1 MDLSSWS
8 TCSTSLTS
16 TATATPT
23 STTSPTPSAR
33 MIPTTASNTPTSQ
46 TTSAVVIGI
55 GSLVLEGRAL
65 SEDEFAIPLGLAK
78 TLAARRRSQVAAMT
92 TASQHQDTPRSSHVV
107 NITMNPN
114 AMSMPLMSA
123 RTNSMQPDTI
133 QQRWTQKICQLRQ
146 SSPTVSRE
154 MALEAAAIAVG
165 VDDDQSSDMD
175 RRMTLVYHHRPVPSP
190 IAEKL
195 HTLQSLATTCLRASP
210 DNTPNYGYTMLASSP
225 TSPLVPAAAT
235 TSPKYTSYFT
245 SPPRLANPFALN
257 SSSSP
262 ASSTSSSSATSNSCC
277 SGDGSPNGCNS
288 SNNSELPSSSSSTN
302 KKQQS
307 GGGGG
312 GCSGGS
318 NSSSSNGC
326 SSTSPKQGPHCDQ
339 FLRKL
344 GLAKGEAADAEDHI
358 CDISYGIKICIR
370 WRTYCQEM
378 EAIMARGEPI
388 CIEVYLGPATQKI
401 LLEQWIIAQKE
412 RTPGPTMTLPSLC
425 SAIRS
430 QLYFS
435 QIYAWCDLI
444 KKSDQAVFD
453 TGRILF
459 PSKAGISAGNG
470 NGNGNGGSSSS
481 PSGGQRP
488 RLNIFYRIKTYD
500 STASFNSKPNVHNF
514 PNVVISEG
522 TCLSVCVKSLPRIHS
537 GIPRVGECSAAAVA
551 ATAPVAGIGALFSVT
566 PINSSN
572 NSNVC
577 GGGGGEC
584 NNEKSTKVVR
594 RASMSQLPSTSVT
607 STNSISS
614 HDESM
619 DKNKHS
625 NCSMY
630 DEDEGSSD
638 ATLSH
643 RERQLM
649 KYKKRMLKRDKKT
662 CKPFGSEN
670 GGCQPMKQDSS
681 QESTKYQH
689 MQLDEK
695 IHGVHVD
702 ESFAADVPN
711 NGQQQTLPE
720 YGSINSI
727 RPPLYRPSPPSSL
740 AESVQTQI
748 VEMIST
754 GTQTANFYQSAAYPS
769 CDLCGNEMSI
779 VCMNCDE
786 NFAEITPMNKAD
798 LLLQAIQR
806 TPKVARNRNNNNS
819 PAMVHQAARSSNISD
834 CQVCKRQ
841 KTQHHF
847 RGGKDVDMEAQ
858 HQNNNN
864 NCSNGNKNG
873 ICANGDGPPCD
884 CGMTAFRME
893 EDGGENQ
900 QLGWNPVKNHN
911 TAIKEDTSPPP
922 PIFISNFGNGGGD
935 QSIPH
940 FKTPTSQATTTNGVG
955 ANSAQSS
962 AKPNLLQLLNGG
974 GGDSKKMRNL
984 PKVNLTQIFCSS
996 ANSSSSPIP
1005 ISCCPS
1011 SPEVS
1016 TFTFD
1021 VNGGGAMTTT
1031 TTINLPS
1038 PEASIRV
1045 QKSYSAPT
1053 LPNSP
1058 SLSPRFAK
1066 QAAFYKRRSRH
1077 LSDRSDRSSLGS
1089 DEQFSDEELEAGVY
1103 SPASSPIKF
1112 RSRISA
1118 FGRRALLGNL
1128 EESLLQRRFAPKMEV
1143 AGFRVLLGA
1152 SGAFCPTQLTIPAAA
1167 YFYELRGEALSTP
1180 YVCEIRLSR
1189 KGYLIPSTG
1198 TVQATLLN
1206 PMGTV
1211 VRMFV
1216 IPYDFRDMPPWH
1228 QTFIRQRI
1236 LAEESSSVQQQQD
1249 GERPNEVSGCRG
1261 AAMSMMSRMHGGS
1274 SLGHM
1279 ISSEN
1284 MKRLRYSIHLRFQTS
1299 RSGRLTL
1306 HTDIRLLISRRT
1318 DCDTAAAH
1326 AKGVLEAPNDL
1337 TTDTVMPNHPKYSAR
1352 QENPNKI

>member
-1 MDLSSWS
+1 
-8 TCSTSLTS
+8 
-16 TATATPT
+16 
-23 STTSPTPSAR
+23 
-33 MIPTTASNTPTSQ
+33 MIPTTASNTPTTQ

-55 GSLVLEGRAL
+55 ASLVLEGRAL
-65 SEDEFAIPLGLAK
+65 SEDEFAMPLGLTK
-78 TLAARRRSQVAAMT
+78 TLAAAAAAQRRSHAATAAATAAT
-92 TASQHQDTPRSSHVV
+92 TTGQDTPRSSHVV

-114 AMSMPLMSA
+114 AQSMPLFAA
-123 RTNSMQPDTI
+123 RTNTNSMQPDTI
-133 QQRWTQKICQLRQ
+133 HQRWTQKICQLRQ

-154 MALEAAAIAVG
+154 MALEAIAVG
-165 VDDDQSSDMD
+165 ADDDQSADLD

-225 TSPLVPAAAT
+225 TSPLVPTAAT

-245 SPPRLANPFALN
+245 SPLRLANPFAIN
-257 SSSSP
+257 SSL

-277 SGDGSPNGCNS
+277 SIEGSPNGCNTTTD
-288 SNNSELPSSSSSTN
+288 LPSSSSSN
-302 KKQQS
+302 KKQQQQL
-307 GGGGG
+307 
-312 GCSGGS
+312 SGGS
-318 NSSSSNGC
+318 NGSSNGC
-326 SSTSPKQGPHCDQ
+326 NTTTSPKQGPHCDQ
-339 FLRKL
+339 FLRKM

-459 PSKAGISAGNG
+459 PSKAGLS
-470 NGNGNGGSSSS
+470 GSP
-481 PSGGQRP
+481 PSGGHRP

-500 STASFNSKPNVHNF
+500 STASFNNKPNVHNF
-514 PNVVISEG
+514 PNVVISEA

-537 GIPRVGECSAAAVA
+537 GIPRVGECSTVA
-551 ATAPVAGIGALFSVT
+551 ATAPVAGIGALFSSVT
-566 PINSSN
+566 PMGSDNNCSAASN
-572 NSNVC
+572 NLV
-577 GGGGGEC
+577 
-584 NNEKSTKVVR
+584 EKQSVR
-594 RASMSQLPSTSVT
+594 RASMSQLPSTSLT
-607 STNSISS
+607 SSINSSS
-614 HDESM
+614 SRDECM
-619 DKNKHS
+619 DKNQKLS
-625 NCSMY
+625 NNCMY
-630 DEDEGSSD
+630 DDEDGSSD

-643 RERQLM
+643 RERQLL

-662 CKPFGSEN
+662 CKSTLSEN
-670 GGCQPMKQDSS
+670 GASASEGSQDSS
-681 QESTKYQH
+681 NKYQH

-695 IHGVHVD
+695 INCVLD

-711 NGQQQTLPE
+711 HGQQQTLPE

-740 AESVQTQI
+740 ARGGGGGSGGVVQQTQI

-754 GTQTANFYQSAAYPS
+754 GTQTANFFQSATYPS

-786 NFAEITPMNKAD
+786 NFAEITPLNKAD
-798 LLLQAIQR
+798 LLLRAIQR

-819 PAMVHQAARSSNISD
+819 PAMVHQAGRSSNSISD

-847 RGGKDVDMEAQ
+847 RGKDVEMEAQ

-864 NCSNGNKNG
+864 NCTNGNKNG
-873 ICANGDGPPCD
+873 MCANGDGPPCD
-884 CGMTAFRME
+884 CGMTSFRME
-893 EDGGENQ
+893 EDGDSQHVWNQ
-900 QLGWNPVKNHN
+900 VKNPN
-911 TAIKEDTSPPP
+911 TAIKEESSPPP
-922 PIFISNFGNGGGD
+922 PIYISNCGNGVD
-935 QSIPH
+935 HHQPTAITH
-940 FKTPTSQATTTNGVG
+940 FKTPTSQASVNGVG
-955 ANSAQSS
+955 TNSAQSS
-962 AKPNLLQLLNGG
+962 AKPNRLQILNGSSSSS
-974 GGDSKKMRNL
+974 GDKKMRNL
-984 PKVNLTQIFCSS
+984 PKVNLTQIFCSG
-996 ANSSSSPIP
+996 NSSSPIP
-1005 ISCCPS
+1005 ISSCPS
-1011 SPEVS
+1011 PSEVT

-1021 VNGGGAMTTT
+1021 VNGSGSLSANGNGNANGMTTTTMTTT

-1180 YVCEIRLSR
+1180 YVCEIRLPR
-1189 KGYLIPSTG
+1189 KGYLIPSIG

-1228 QTFIRQRI
+1228 QTFIRQRV
-1236 LAEESSSVQQQQD
+1236 LAEESSSSTSMSSSQQQQQES
-1249 GERPNEVSGCRG
+1249 ERPTEVSGCRG
-1261 AAMSMMSRMHGGS
+1261 AAMSMISRMHGGS

-1279 ISSEN
+1279 ISSEH